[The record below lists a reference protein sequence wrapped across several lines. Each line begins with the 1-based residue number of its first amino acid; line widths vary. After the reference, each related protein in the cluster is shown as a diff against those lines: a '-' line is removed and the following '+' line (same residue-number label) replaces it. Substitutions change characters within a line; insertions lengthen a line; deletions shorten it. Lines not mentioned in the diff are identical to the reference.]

1 MFGSKTKESLQFVE
15 CFAGRGFW
23 RRKWAGG
30 SRCAEI
36 AGQVLGDA
44 PALEGEF
51 DGFAL
56 GIVKVEENARNKLW
70 TKLTGAGCDAA
81 SYGWPSGCALGFGGK
96 LDLRFEGLDHIA
108 ERGGPRDDGMLGL
121 KAGDEPVAIDGGV
134 ERDNLAAFELD
145 GNAGEDL
152 AEVGNERRGWAGA
165 G

>member
-1 MFGSKTKESLQFVE
+1 MGK
-15 CFAGRGFW
+15 R
-23 RRKWAGG
+23 AGG
-30 SRCAEI
+30 SCCAEV

-44 PALEGEF
+44 PALGGDF

-56 GIVKVEENARNKLW
+56 SVVKVEENAW

-81 SYGWPSGCALGFGGK
+81 SYGRPSGCALGLGGK
-96 LDLRFEGLDHIA
+96 LDLRFEGLNHIA

-134 ERDNLAAFELD
+134 ERDDLAAFELD